1 MVRSSSSRSR
11 HRWAPA
17 RRWRPV
23 LALTLVSTAVGW
35 GGLALAGSAAA
46 ATARPTGATRLAGVV
61 PVVPVTPPGTPTP
74 PTQISGPN
82 AVDTAVAVS
91 QTEFPTAGS
100 ADAVVLAR
108 SDFFA
113 DALAGGP
120 LAAAVGGPLLITP
133 GASLSSSLDPTV
145 EAEIQRVLPVGDTVY
160 VLGGDLA
167 LSPSIDTTLE
177 ALGYVVVREA
187 GADEYATA
195 IDIAETLANPTTV
208 FEATGL
214 DFADAL
220 SAVPAAIEDHGAIL
234 LTDGSTQAAETAS
247 YLAAHPADVR
257 YAIGG
262 PLAAAGAD
270 PGATAVFGSDQY
282 GTSAAVATRFFPGA
296 LLYGAATGLDFP
308 DALAGGVFM
317 ATGGRTGPMLLV
329 DPAATPPVP
338 TAVAAYLGT
347 LAPDTPG
354 DVFGGPL
361 AVPAAVLADLA
372 AAVG

>member
-1 MVRSSSSRSR
+1 VTVAIGWSG
-11 HRWAPA
+11 
-17 RRWRPV
+17 
-23 LALTLVSTAVGW
+23 LVGGST
-35 GGLALAGSAAA
+35 AA
-46 ATARPTGATRLAGVV
+46 ATARRPGATPLAGVV
-61 PVVPVTPPGTPTP
+61 PVVPVTPPGAPTI
-74 PTQISGPN
+74 PTQISGPD
-82 AVDTAVAVS
+82 AVGTAVAVS
-91 QTEFPTAGS
+91 QTEFPVAGS
-100 ADAVVLAR
+100 ASAVVLAR

-113 DALAGGP
+113 DALAGAP
-120 LAAAVGGPLLITP
+120 LAAAMGGPLLITP
-133 GASLSSSLDPTV
+133 GASLSASLDPTV

-167 LSPSIDTTLE
+167 LSPSLDTTLE

-195 IDIAETLANPTTV
+195 VDIAEALSNPTSV

-214 DFADAL
+214 GFADAL

-234 LTDGSTQAAETAS
+234 LTDGSTQAAETAA
-247 YLAAHPADVR
+247 YLADHPADVR

-270 PGATAVFGSDQY
+270 PGAAAVFGGDQY
-282 GTSAAVATRFFPGA
+282 GTSAAVAARFFPGA
-296 LLYGAATGLDFP
+296 LLYGAATGLAFP

-317 ATGGRTGPMLLV
+317 ATGGRAGPMLLV

-338 TAVAAYLGT
+338 PAVAAYLGT
-347 LAPDTPG
+347 LAPGTPG

-361 AVPAAVLADLA
+361 AVPAAVLGDLA